1 MRRAAAPPTL
11 HAPPHHHAEL
21 HADLHA
27 HLDGL
32 ETDVHPRLADLDAGS
47 HTILSHREQ
56 AWLHDVGIGLD
67 GLDAN
72 QILLQLGLHAQL
84 HLRHTLTRGCKYAAG
99 AGKRTS
105 CAIWDDGTPA
115 CTQALDRRTQ
125 SSECCTL
132 ASEDSRCTTGSIAN
146 SACIANSKYVLCFL
160 TFMEIKS
167 FVLSM
172 YKLLAACIGYISTI

>member
-32 ETDVHPRLADLDAGS
+32 ETDVYPRLADLDAGL

-99 AGKRTS
+99 AGKRIS

-146 SACIANSKYVLCFL
+146 SACIANSEYVLCFL

>member
-11 HAPPHHHAEL
+11 HAPPHNHAGL

-32 ETDVHPRLADLDAGS
+32 ETDVQPGLADLDAGL

-84 HLRHTLTRGCKYAAG
+84 HLRHTLTHGCKYAAG
-99 AGKRTS
+99 AGT
-105 CAIWDDGTPA
+105 
-115 CTQALDRRTQ
+115 
-125 SSECCTL
+125 
-132 ASEDSRCTTGSIAN
+132 
-146 SACIANSKYVLCFL
+146 CF
-160 TFMEIKS
+160 S
-167 FVLSM
+167 
-172 YKLLAACIGYISTI
+172 